1 MFTQRMVTVILLVPT
16 LVLLIMLGGWTMT
29 LALTAI
35 MTVAGMEFWRLFKN
49 GGHSSP
55 SRLLLMGGT
64 AALLLAYAFWGFVG
78 SQVTLAAL
86 ILLAMGRSVVAYER
100 NQTGQPASDFVITL
114 GGLVYIGW
122 LSIFILALRRL
133 PDGEWWMLTALPAI
147 WLADGGAYLVGRKNG
162 KHKMAPRVSPGKSWE
177 GYLAGVLFGA
187 LGTMGLAFLWG
198 LNAPEITPFRGFL
211 LGAVISVLAPLGD
224 LGESMLKRQF
234 GIKDSGVF
242 LPGHGGA
249 LDRVDSTL
257 WAAFIGYLMITLLW

>member
-1 MFTQRMVTVILLVPT
+1 
-16 LVLLIMLGGWTMT
+16 
-29 LALTAI
+29 
-35 MTVAGMEFWRLFKN
+35 
-49 GGHSSP
+49 
-55 SRLLLMGGT
+55 
-64 AALLLAYAFWGFVG
+64 
-78 SQVTLAAL
+78 
-86 ILLAMGRSVVAYER
+86 
-100 NQTGQPASDFVITL
+100 
-114 GGLVYIGW
+114 
-122 LSIFILALRRL
+122 
-133 PDGEWWMLTALPAI
+133 MLTALPAI